1 MVDKELSRRTLFDE
15 LASLDLSQRREVAKE
30 LRTVAETFTGV
41 PDGRNMAHTLGLL
54 AVTVARE
61 GQFEGPTTPVR
72 MEERFGTVRRM
83 TDETPDYMTDEVP
96 EYMADELGDHDDLL
110 AEGRLGHVEHIGA
123 MWRTGFV
130 RYEPDGHSMTVRL
143 VAEGTPQGDT
153 AIIDLVVAEAG
164 CGCPTGSFDQPCLS

>member
-1 MVDKELSRRTLFDE
+1 
-15 LASLDLSQRREVAKE
+15 
-30 LRTVAETFTGV
+30 
-41 PDGRNMAHTLGLL
+41 
-54 AVTVARE
+54 
-61 GQFEGPTTPVR
+61 

-96 EYMADELGDHDDLL
+96 EYTADELGDHDDLL

-123 MWRTGFV
+123 RWRSGFV

-153 AIIDLVVAEAG
+153 AITDLVVAEAVAIVQQIASVSHVYLELRVKSDNPIARESG
-164 CGCPTGSFDQPCLS
+164 